1 MTHEERQRAF
11 EAAYVLDVL
20 SSVFAEL
27 DQKYVDGW
35 RHSRENIQRDEFWH
49 KQRVLVDVKRE
60 LLARVE
66 DAAFKTRGKDKQIQA
81 ALMAAKGK

>member
-1 MTHEERQRAF
+1 MTFEERQRAF
-11 EAAYVLDVL
+11 DAAHTLEVL
-20 SSVFAEL
+20 SNVFAEL
-27 DQKYVDGW
+27 DQKYVDSW
-35 RHSRENIQRDEFWH
+35 RHSKESAQRDEFWH